1 MISRTFKPLENEIH
15 GLLSHAQ
22 RKITTR
28 QAYKRLGARKYHEWW
43 NKIYKEASGNEQNC

>member
-1 MISRTFKPLENEIH
+1 MSKLEHYIN
-15 GLLSHAQ
+15 LYKQ
-22 RKITTR
+22 NKITTR